1 MAHPGLQLVKL
12 GCPLETTATFI
23 NGGICGYT
31 GDELTSLT
39 GDEGS
44 QLAAALSFLQAHSGQ
59 VPLITID
66 IGANDMNPCIALGS
80 ISAIAACAPQAIQT
94 AAVNLTT
101 ILAEL
106 HAADPQAA
114 IVGLNYFIPQ
124 LADWLTGPP
133 GQAFAEGAI
142 QIAKGF
148 NTAEAAAYAT
158 VNAPVADVFDAFRS
172 TDFTDQ
178 VPLLGHGQ
186 VPENVAVVC
195 QWTWECAAPTVGPND
210 HANAIGYGVMALAA
224 LAVLPAWPSTDGD

>member
-80 ISAIAACAPQAIQT
+80 ISAIAACAPPAIQT